1 MVEYSNLYDL
11 NMNNKKVIIIA
22 EPSIGDFSVISSH
35 CDITG
40 NVNIGKNVYL
50 GSRVSIIPSKKICDN
65 VSIGTRSVVF
75 KNIRIPVIYIGNPSK
90 KIFNK

>member
-1 MVEYSNLYDL
+1 MAEYSNLYDL

-22 EPSIGDFSVISSH
+22 EASIGDFSVISSH

-50 GSRVSIIPSKKICDN
+50 GN
-65 VSIGTRSVVF
+65 
-75 KNIRIPVIYIGNPSK
+75 
-90 KIFNK
+90 

>member
-1 MVEYSNLYDL
+1 MAEYSNLYDL

-22 EPSIGDFSVISSH
+22 EASIGDFSVISSH

-50 GSRVSIIPSKKICDN
+50 GNWVSIISSKKICDN
-65 VSIGTRSVVF
+65 VQ
-75 KNIRIPVIYIGNPSK
+75 
-90 KIFNK
+90 

>member
-1 MVEYSNLYDL
+1 MAEYSNFYDL

-22 EPSIGDFSVISSH
+22 EASIGDYIVISSH

-50 GSRVSIIPSKKICDN
+50 GSRVSIISSKKICDN
-65 VSIGTRSVVF
+65 LLIGAGSVVF
-75 KNIRIPVIYIGNPSK
+75 KNIRIPGTYIGNPSK
-90 KIFNK
+90 KII